1 MTKLVIV
8 ESPAKCKKI
17 ESFLGKDYKV
27 IASYGHFREIK
38 GLKSIDNDFNI
49 DYTLCENKKKYITQ
63 LKKEISKSTEV
74 ILASDNDREG
84 EAIAWHICD
93 QYNLSINTTKRIVFN
108 EITKTAI
115 QNAINNPI
123 KLNMNM
129 VDAQKAR
136 QVIDLFVGF
145 KISPIL
151 WKYINRNANLSAGRC
166 QTPALKIIYENHLEY
181 ENQKPEKYYKTIA
194 SFTNINLLCNLK
206 HDFKQEKELIT
217 FLELSKLFD
226 HSILSKKTK
235 KIRTNPPK
243 PFTTSMLQQTVSNNL
258 HMSPKETMMICQKLY
273 EAGLITYMRTDS
285 IKYSKDF
292 IENVKKYLLQQYD
305 NTYINENIDKMN
317 NNSENSN
324 KNAQE
329 AHEAIRVTNID
340 LVIIPDKFKEK
351 KYQNLYTLIR
361 NHNLKTCM
369 SDSIFEEL
377 EMKIL
382 APCEHF
388 YSYKTKRP
396 IFLGWRKIDYKDE
409 DDNFNF
415 IKNLNDKIPLPY
427 NYIQSQIH
435 IEKTKQ
441 HLTEASL
448 IHKLETLGI
457 GRPSTFA
464 SIVDRL
470 FDRKYVKKTDVKGKK
485 SKCKNY
491 LLNKEKEIIL
501 NEEEKVFQGEKNKL
515 IIQNMGIV
523 VCDFLYKYYN
533 ELFHYD
539 YTKNMEDTIDEIAK
553 NVSSYHET
561 CNKFNENITNIIK
574 GQKSLLPQKD
584 NILIE
589 NEYECINAKYG
600 LVLKKT
606 VNDKT
611 TFFPIKKEY
620 TYEYLKDNHET
631 LKFSDIVEEKNE
643 KILGEY
649 DNEKVT
655 LNNGPYGYYLKYK
668 NKNIKLTDELK
679 NDIDNITIESVKI
692 ILQENENA
700 KTNILK
706 VITENLSVRNGKY
719 GPYVYF
725 KTNKMKKPKFLNLKK
740 IKEFANDYDIL
751 TEELIMRYI

>member
-1 MTKLVIV
+1 MKKLVIV

-17 ESFLGKDYKV
+17 ESYLGKEYKV

-38 GLKSIDNDFNI
+38 GLKNI
-49 DYTLCENKKKYITQ
+49 DKQYNIEYTLCENKQKYITQ
-63 LKKEISKSTEV
+63 LKKEISKASEI

-93 QYNLSINTTKRIVFN
+93 QYNLPINNTKRIIFN

-129 VDAQKAR
+129 VDAQRAR

-194 SFTNINLLCNLK
+194 SFTNLNLLCNLK
-206 HDFKQEKELIT
+206 YDYKDEKELVS
-217 FLELSKLFD
+217 FLELSKTFE
-226 HSILSKKTK
+226 HNILSKKTK
-235 KIRTNPPK
+235 KMKTIPPK

-258 HMSPKETMMICQKLY
+258 HISPKETMMICQKLY

-285 IKYSKDF
+285 IKYSNDF
-292 IENVKKYLLQQYD
+292 INSIKQYILEQFD
-305 NTYINENIDKMN
+305 KTYINQNIDNMN
-317 NNSENSN
+317 NGEKSN

-329 AHEAIRVTNID
+329 AHEAIRVTNIEITTLSD
-340 LVIIPDKFKEK
+340 NFKDK

-369 SDSIFEEL
+369 ADSTFEEL
-377 EMKIL
+377 EMKIS
-382 APCEHF
+382 APNDHY

-396 IFLGWRKIDYKDE
+396 IFLGWRKIEYKNEEDY
-409 DDNFNF
+409 FNF
-415 IKNLNDKIPLPY
+415 IKNLNDNNPLQN

-448 IHKLETLGI
+448 IHKLETMGI

-485 SKCKNY
+485 EKCKNY
-491 LLNKEKEIIL
+491 LLNSDKNIIL
-501 NEEEKVFQGEKNKL
+501 NEEEKIFQGEKNKL
-515 IIQNMGIV
+515 IIQNMGVV
-523 VCDFLYKYYN
+523 VCEFLYKYYYD
-533 ELFHYD
+533 LFHYD

-553 NVSSYHET
+553 NKTSYYDT
-561 CNKFNENITNIIK
+561 CNQFNTNITSIINS
-574 GQKSLLPQKD
+574 QKTLLPQKD
-584 NILIE
+584 KIIIE
-589 NEYECINAKYG
+589 NEYECVNAKYG

-606 VNDKT
+606 DKNNT
-611 TFFPIKKEY
+611 LFYAIKKEF
-620 TYEYLKDNHET
+620 TYDYLKDNCDN
-631 LKFSDIVEEKNE
+631 LKFSDIIEKKEE
-643 KILGEY
+643 KILGEHN
-649 DNEKVT
+649 DEKVT
-655 LNNGPYGYYLKYK
+655 LNKGPYGHYLKYK
-668 NKNIKLTDELK
+668 SKNIKLTDDLK
-679 NDIDNITIESVKI
+679 SNIENIRLEDIIFLLNESDNE
-692 ILQENENA
+692 
-700 KTNILK
+700 KTNIIK
-706 VITENLSVRNGKY
+706 VYNDNLSIRNGKY
-719 GPYVYF
+719 GPYIYY
-725 KTNKMKKPKFLNLKK
+725 KTNKMKKPKFINLKK
-740 IKEFANDYDIL
+740 IKEFNNDYNNL
-751 TEELIMRYI
+751 TEELIMGYI